1 MAITTAMCTSY
12 KQELFEAVHDHA
24 VAGDTFNLALFTSAA
39 DLDAASA
46 AYDGLNEVA
55 DGGNYAARGEALTN
69 LAPSSSGTVAFTQFA
84 SPVEWLVSN
93 ITARG
98 CQIFNTSKADRS
110 VSVHDFGQEY
120 TSVDGTF
127 SVIMPTN
134 DANTS
139 LLRLV

>member
-1 MAITTAMCTSY
+1 MPIVTSMCTSY

-24 VAGDTFNLALFTSAA
+24 VAGDAFNLALFTSAA
-39 DLDAASA
+39 NLDAATET
-46 AYDGLNEVA
+46 YDAVNEVP
-55 DGGNYAARGEALTN
+55 DGGNYAARGQVLTN
-69 LAPSSSGTVAFTQFA
+69 LAPASAGTVAFTQFA
-84 SPVEWLVSN
+84 SPIEWLVSN

-120 TSVDGTF
+120 VSVDGTF
-127 SVIMPTN
+127 SVIMPTH
-134 DANTS
+134 DANSS